1 MNEATVDAA
10 VVLPPPE
17 PAEVRA
23 MREALDRGD
32 HQRARALAATL
43 LASEDPVLKT
53 AGAELA
59 ARFRRVPWVD
69 AVFVVTGLLM
79 AFLAAFYLGHR

>member
-1 MNEATVDAA
+1 MNEATVDAE
-10 VVLPPPE
+10 VVPPPPE

-43 LASEDPVLKT
+43 RASEDPLLKL
-53 AGAELA
+53 AGEEMA
-59 ARFRRVPWVD
+59 ARFRRDPWVD
-69 AVFVVTGLLM
+69 AVFVITGLLM